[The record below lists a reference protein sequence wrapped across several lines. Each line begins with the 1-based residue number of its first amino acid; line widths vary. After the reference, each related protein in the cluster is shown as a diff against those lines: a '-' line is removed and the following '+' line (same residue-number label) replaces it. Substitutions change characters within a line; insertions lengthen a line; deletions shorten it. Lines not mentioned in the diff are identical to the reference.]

1 VIALQIA
8 ALSVV
13 GFAGVLF
20 LPLEISGMVE
30 QFGLSEAQAG
40 RIASAHLLAIATASI
55 FLAARMDR
63 VNLRM
68 VGILG
73 GLLAGAANAFS
84 AVTPSVAGLIAGRVL
99 VGVGEGAVLA
109 VVHALVARF
118 GSVDRRAALSS
129 FAVLMVG
136 AILYPML
143 GPWFAVHHS
152 VAVFSLAALL
162 ALVLGGAALTIG
174 THASRND
181 LAAATGH
188 SGKIALAAIV
198 FFYVGEGALWG
209 YVARIGAGTGMSS
222 EAISNTL
229 AYAFFASLFGPV
241 LAHTWKDRFGRIAP
255 IIASTLILCVVALV
269 LGFSRQ
275 PVYFVVATVAFYFAF
290 IFAVVYS
297 TSLVAAL
304 DPQGRLAAAVPGFR
318 VIGTALGPLAGS
330 VALQASGFGALGI
343 VSLACYLVAILA
355 FGWLHVKS
363 RAL

>member
-1 VIALQIA
+1 MIALQIA

-40 RIASAHLLAIATASI
+40 RIASAHLFAIATSSI
-55 FLAARMDR
+55 LLAARMDR
-63 VNLRM
+63 VNLR
-68 VGILG
+68 VVCTLG
-73 GLLAGAANAFS
+73 AMLAGAANAFS
-84 AVTPSVAGLIAGRVL
+84 AVTPSISGLIAGRVL
-99 VGVGEGAVLA
+99 VGLGEGAVLA

-129 FAVLMVG
+129 FAVLIVG
-136 AILYPML
+136 AILYPLL
-143 GPWFAVHHS
+143 GPWFDRYHS
-152 VAVFSLAALL
+152 AAVFALAALL
-162 ALVLGGAALTIG
+162 ALVLGGVALTIG
-174 THASRND
+174 AQANSNGF
-181 LAAATGH
+181 AGATEH
-188 SGKIALAAIV
+188 RGKIASGAIV

-209 YVARIGAGTGMSS
+209 YAARIGAGTGMSS
-222 EAISNTL
+222 EAVSNTL

-241 LAHTWKDRFGRIAP
+241 LAHVWKDRFGRIPP
-255 IIASTLILCVVALV
+255 IIASIVILCAVALV

-275 PVYFVVATVAFYFAF
+275 PMHFVVATVVFYFVF

-304 DPQGRLAAAVPGFR
+304 DPHGRLAAAVPGYR
-318 VIGTALGPLAGS
+318 VIGTALGPLVGS
-330 VALQASGFGALGI
+330 VALEASGFGALSI

-355 FGWLHVKS
+355 FGWLHAES